1 MRNLKYIEIIGD
13 NIRMLRQKNGLSQEQ
28 LALLSNMNTSYI
40 GQIERGEK
48 NPTIR
53 TLEKIAAALS
63 IEFIE
68 LFALSSPITK
78 GDSPSRTQQYL
89 AILTPEDIKRY
100 MLGILKD
107 EVDNSKD

>member
-1 MRNLKYIEIIGD
+1 MKNIEVIGE
-13 NIRMLRQKNGLSQEQ
+13 NIRILRQKSGLSQEQ

-53 TLEKIAAALS
+53 TLEKIAAALK
-63 IEFIE
+63 INITD
-68 LFALSSPITK
+68 LFTLSSPSTK
-78 GDSPSRTQQYL
+78 SDSPPQSQQYL

-107 EVDNSKD
+107 ESNNTKG

>member
-1 MRNLKYIEIIGD
+1 MRKLKNIEIIGE
-13 NIRMLRQKNGLSQEQ
+13 NIRILRLKNGLSQEQ

-53 TLEKIAAALS
+53 TLEKIANALKIDFIDLFVLSDPAAKS
-63 IEFIE
+63 DNHPQ
-68 LFALSSPITK
+68 S
-78 GDSPSRTQQYL
+78 QQYL

-107 EVDNSKD
+107 ENNKP

>member
-1 MRNLKYIEIIGD
+1 MRKLKNIEVIGG
-13 NIRMLRQKNGLSQEQ
+13 NIRILRLKNGLSQEQ

-53 TLEKIAAALS
+53 TLEKIAIALK
-63 IEFIE
+63 IDFTD
-68 LFALSSPITK
+68 LFALSNPAAK
-78 GDSPSRTQQYL
+78 NDYHLQFQQYL

-100 MLGILKD
+100 MLGIIKD
-107 EVDNSKD
+107 VNNNP